1 MIKNFVPRLYQQ
13 TIFATAAAKNTLVVL
28 PTGLGK
34 TNIFLMLAAHRLQLY
49 PKSKILL
56 IGPTKPLIDQYYA
69 VFLKNFEI
77 PEEKMAIFTGEV
89 APEKRAE
96 FWKQATLLFS
106 TPQGLENDIINN
118 RIDLSAVSLLGF
130 DEAHRAIGDYSYVW
144 LAEQYQKRANFPR
157 IIGLTASPG
166 SELEKI
172 EEVCKNLFIQDIEV
186 RTDTDPDV
194 AEYVQEIQI
203 DWVKVKLPEEFKGV
217 QLELTAFLHDRMKK
231 LQEWGILQRKEEDFK
246 FISKTDLLAMQ
257 AQLRG
262 RTASGER
269 DFAVWNGISVLAEI
283 MKVQHALELLETQG
297 INALHAYLHKL
308 QKEGVSS
315 KTKAIKHIIS
325 DLHFRTA
332 VFKAEKL
339 FQQKIEHP
347 KLTELKGIITR
358 EFGKKND
365 CKIIV
370 FNEYR
375 DNAFDIVEELNKL
388 PGIKAALFVGQ
399 TKKGDTGLSQKGQ
412 KEMLEKFS
420 AGEFNVLVST
430 SIGEEGLDI
439 PQVDLVIFFE
449 PIPSAIRTI
458 QRRGRTGRQ
467 EEGRVIVLM
476 ALDTRD
482 VGYKWSAHHKEKRM
496 HRTLAQLKKKMTIQ
510 FPAAT
515 PSLEKFIPAGE
526 KIKIFVDHREKGSK
540 VIKELIEMGA
550 ILHVQALEHAD
561 YLLSSEVGVEFKTSE
576 DFVNSLIDGRLLG
589 QLRELKE
596 KFIRPLVL
604 VEGEQDIYAVR
615 NVHPNAIRGMLATI
629 AADYGIPV
637 LFTRNPQES
646 AGLLYAIAKR
656 QQESGRGDFA
666 LHNDKPSQS
675 LSDIQEFIVSA
686 FPGVGSSMARPILRR
701 FKTLKNFINASEE
714 ELKDVEKIGD
724 VKAKRIKE
732 ITDKE
737 YSF

>member
-1 MIKNFVPRLYQQ
+1 MIKNFTPRLYQQ

-34 TNIFLMLAAHRLQLY
+34 TNIFLMLAAHRLKLY

-96 FWKQATLLFS
+96 FWKEAILLFS

-217 QLELTAFLHDRMKK
+217 QQELTAFLHDRMKK

-269 DFAVWNGISVLAEI
+269 DFVVWNGISVLAEI

-315 KTKAIKHIIS
+315 KTKAIMHIIS
-325 DLHFRTA
+325 DLHYRTA

-339 FQQKIEHP
+339 FQEKIEHP
-347 KLTELKGIITR
+347 KLTELKGIITG

-375 DNAFDIVEELNKL
+375 DNALDIVGELNRL

-399 TKKGDTGLSQKGQ
+399 MKKGDTGLSQKGQ

-515 PSLEKFIPAGE
+515 PSLEKFIPA
-526 KIKIFVDHREKGSK
+526 
-540 VIKELIEMGA
+540 
-550 ILHVQALEHAD
+550 LEHAD

-656 QQESGRGDFA
+656 QQEAGKGDFA